1 LFASEY
7 GWTEKYILEE
17 VSFYSFLMLS
27 KQLQKRK
34 KQDALLDL
42 AIVSNPHVPNP
53 KELIYNLQE
62 KDDSDSIDTT
72 YDREGLNNLKSLMS
86 QGRGFQVR

>member
-1 LFASEY
+1 
-7 GWTEKYILEE
+7 
-17 VSFYSFLMLS
+17 MLS

-42 AIVSNPHVPNP
+42 AIVSNPHVTNP

-62 KDDSDSIDTT
+62 KDDSDSTDTT